1 MACSVY
7 KVFTRER
14 GTYQDIN
21 GIQEYF
27 RDYINNNLQ
36 LIADCVSTNTVLKVV
51 KRDASGNFA
60 AGTITANLTGNV
72 TGNVSG
78 NITGDLTGNIIGGL
92 TGNVTG
98 NCSGS
103 SGSCT
108 GNAATATLADNAT
121 LAATAT
127 FANAASA
134 STRFQVSG
142 IVGGGFDTSQN
153 PVFSSVPG
161 NAGLVI
167 CRVRKILLAGEVLKL
182 KYASC
187 SFSSPFLRLKVS
199 GLAGSWQQTTELLLL
214 DTALDVSLLVGPAS
228 TNLVDVS
235 GVNINP
241 VATALYSTDSY
252 RLEFAVENA

>member
-14 GTYQDIN
+14 GTYQDVN

-36 LIADCVSTNTVLKVV
+36 LIIDCVSTNTALKVV

-60 AGTITANLTGNV
+60 AGTITANLTGDV

-78 NITGDLTGNIIGGL
+78 NTTGDVIGGL

-108 GNAATATLADNAT
+108 GNAATATIAD
-121 LAATAT
+121 AAKGDMRFQQCGNFAILKNYSLSANSYTEILRLNRNLLSGKKLVLKKITVELTQANLRLEIWNGGSSKYNTSEALLIDEDTDTVISSTPGNNSVVIILRNTSTT
-127 FANAASA
+127 FAR
-134 STRFQVSG
+134 T
-142 IVGGGFDTSQN
+142 I
-153 PVFSSVPG
+153 
-161 NAGLVI
+161 AGTESCWI
-167 CRVRKILLAGEVLKL
+167 ELA
-182 KYASC
+182 
-187 SFSSPFLRLKVS
+187 
-199 GLAGSWQQTTELLLL
+199 
-214 DTALDVSLLVGPAS
+214 
-228 TNLVDVS
+228 
-235 GVNINP
+235 I
-241 VATALYSTDSY
+241 
-252 RLEFAVENA
+252 ENV

>member
-14 GTYQDIN
+14 GTYQDVN

-36 LIADCVSTNTVLKVV
+36 LIIDCVSTNTALKVV

-60 AGTITANLTGNV
+60 AGTITANLTGDV

-78 NITGDLTGNIIGGL
+78 NTTGDVIGGL

-108 GNAATATLADNAT
+108 GNAATATIAD
-121 LAATAT
+121 AAKGD
-127 FANAASA
+127 
-134 STRFQVSG
+134 TRFQVSFSGVSSSVPAGLFITLATFVRSIPAGKVLKIKRIGYNISTSSALHVLIQSGTASWESSSASGEDTPNAIVSSGTG
-142 IVGGGFDTSQN
+142 IVGIFVYIKN
-153 PVFSSVPG
+153 
-161 NAGLVI
+161 
-167 CRVRKILLAGEVLKL
+167 
-182 KYASC
+182 
-187 SFSSPFLRLKVS
+187 
-199 GLAGSWQQTTELLLL
+199 
-214 DTALDVSLLVGPAS
+214 
-228 TNLVDVS
+228 
-235 GVNINP
+235 
-241 VATALYSTDSY
+241 TDSISHTTNNGCGVWIDFA
-252 RLEFAVENA
+252 LE